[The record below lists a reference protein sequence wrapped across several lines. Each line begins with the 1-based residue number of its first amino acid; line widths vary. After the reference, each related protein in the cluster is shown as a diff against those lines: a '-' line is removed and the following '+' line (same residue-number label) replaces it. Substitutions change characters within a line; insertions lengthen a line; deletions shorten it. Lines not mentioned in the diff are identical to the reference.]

1 MESEESSKGGFAF
14 PLSWESMLPWVRH
27 LMRSGLMSGIL
38 CDLQG
43 SRGRNPAHGNLFTRR
58 QPAGPSHGQN
68 RGGSQEGGF
77 KPMFQIG
84 DKAVYPGHGVGVIE
98 AIETKQISGKELM
111 FYILRVLDNGMTIMI
126 PRDNAGA
133 VGLRGV
139 IRKLEIPK
147 VLQILKDRDVEIDN
161 QTWNRRYRE
170 YMEKINTGSIFEIA
184 EVLRDL
190 YLLRAE
196 KELSFG
202 ERKILDTAKN
212 LLVKELAIV
221 RDVKE
226 TDILREIKT
235 IFGKNF

>member
-1 MESEESSKGGFAF
+1 
-14 PLSWESMLPWVRH
+14 
-27 LMRSGLMSGIL
+27 
-38 CDLQG
+38 
-43 SRGRNPAHGNLFTRR
+43 
-58 QPAGPSHGQN
+58 
-68 RGGSQEGGF
+68 
-77 KPMFQIG
+77 MFQIG

-98 AIETKQISGKELM
+98 AIETKQISGSELM

-126 PRDNAGA
+126 PRDNVGA

-147 VLQILKDRDVEIDN
+147 VLKILKDRDVEIDN

-190 YLLRAE
+190 YLLRTE

-202 ERKILDTAKN
+202 ERKIMDMAKN

-226 TDILREIKT
+226 ADILKEIKT
-235 IFGKNF
+235 IFRS